1 MNWCRMH
8 IRLPKL
14 QHTSHQPRESLS
26 SACDWGQK
34 LPALQ
39 FDPGVLVNWSSILQF
54 SKLMMEIQWKQRIFK
69 RKKLLY
75 SGRKVQSILLW
86 IDVVYFKVRD
96 DSWLR
101 ASRIFLTFLKMK
113 DFCYNCEWCILMR
126 MSIQQYIFSFCLIS
140 MFEKSKQQ
148 LSPQFSS
155 NPNFFVLISKKTNE
169 QIRIRFKSK

>member
-14 QHTSHQPRESLS
+14 Q
-26 SACDWGQK
+26 
-34 LPALQ
+34 PALQ

-54 SKLMMEIQWKQRIFK
+54 FQANDGNSVEAAHIQAQKI
-69 RKKLLY
+69 LY
-75 SGRKVQSILLW
+75 SGRKVQTISLW
-86 IDVVYFKVRD
+86 IDVVNFKVRD